1 MKLHL
6 GNLSKDISDAQ
17 LQDMVKPFGTP
28 ESAEVARDRQNG
40 QSKGFGFVTFANAEE
55 AKAAIAGLD
64 GKEVNGLTL
73 KVSEARAPKDREQR
87 GSR

>member
-6 GNLSKDISDAQ
+6 GNLSKEISDAQ

-28 ESAEVARDRQNG
+28 QSAEVARDRLNG
-40 QSKGFGFVTFANAEE
+40 QSKGFGFVTFSSEDE

-64 GKEVNGLTL
+64 GKEFNGQAL
-73 KVSEARAPKDREQR
+73 KVSEARAPKDREPRQH
-87 GSR
+87 